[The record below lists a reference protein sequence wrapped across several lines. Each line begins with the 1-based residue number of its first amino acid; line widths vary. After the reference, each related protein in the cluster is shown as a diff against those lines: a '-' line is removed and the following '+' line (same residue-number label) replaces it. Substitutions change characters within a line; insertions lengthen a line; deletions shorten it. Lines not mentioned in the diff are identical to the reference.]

1 MHPTLYTACAIMS
14 CLHRSSHKY
23 FYLVRIKPLTDSGN
37 GTGSTSSSRPQ
48 SQVIPDPHG
57 TPISDSPA
65 LLLKSQEKSRE
76 TVEILPEKLNSVP
89 EVNDVK
95 INDINSVSDKE
106 ESSEIGKS
114 HGNDDTPSD
123 ITIANDISEVIP
135 VDTGS
140 NTIEPKLS
148 DKETSQDATDG
159 GITTDTISD
168 IVEDKVAKKQ
178 AWQDIDRTITPIV
191 VTPQPKK
198 KSAENFDFKSDF
210 DDIDTNDDVFTEL
223 PDLRRPSQIANLNSS
238 PKPSALLNSP
248 IGRYSPVN
256 LSPRPGRR
264 SSFVSTSCISVCVC
278 V

>member
-1 MHPTLYTACAIMS
+1 M
-14 CLHRSSHKY
+14 
-23 FYLVRIKPLTDSGN
+23 
-37 GTGSTSSSRPQ
+37 
-48 SQVIPDPHG
+48 
-57 TPISDSPA
+57 
-65 LLLKSQEKSRE
+65 LLKSQEKSRE

-95 INDINSVSDKE
+95 INSVSDKE

-114 HGNDDTPSD
+114 HGNDDTSCD
-123 ITIANDISEVIP
+123 ITVTNDISEVIP

-148 DKETSQDATDG
+148 DKETSQDATGDD
-159 GITTDTISD
+159 ITTYTIGD
-168 IVEDKVAKKQ
+168 IVEDKVAEKQ
-178 AWQDIDRTITPIV
+178 AWQDIGRTITPIV

-210 DDIDTNDDVFTEL
+210 DDIDNNDDVFTEL

-238 PKPSALLNSP
+238 PIPSALLNSP
-248 IGRYSPVN
+248 IGRHSPVN

-264 SSFVSTSCISVCVC
+264 SSFVSTSSLSVCVW
-278 V
+278 VHVV